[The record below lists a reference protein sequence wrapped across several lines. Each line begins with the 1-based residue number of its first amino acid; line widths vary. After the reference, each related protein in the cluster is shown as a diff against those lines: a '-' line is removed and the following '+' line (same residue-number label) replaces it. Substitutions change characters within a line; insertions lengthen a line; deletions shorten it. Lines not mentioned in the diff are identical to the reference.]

1 MSLLFK
7 TANSDSVRVGTNVS
21 SLTNVAGVTLMGWV
35 KLNSVPPIGASPA
48 DKYTPLAVSIGNAT
62 VTSQSRAELEIQNT
76 GPLPKIS
83 IVMRA
88 LNGDAGDVYS
98 SDSATGNSQI
108 SPFLI
113 AGTVYHLAVTFDY
126 ITRIANLYINGLIAK
141 GPSAVQTSSTSG
153 NTSATNSFN
162 AELGSE
168 EDPTGGEFMDG
179 FIEDQRVY
187 SRVLGPDEIQTV
199 YNCMGVDGIVLGL
212 KQRYCLDDSA
222 PGVAASASSPPDH
235 GVLGLNGSV
244 ISGSPVY
251 APSLA
256 TTFRRRLP

>member
-35 KLNSVPPIGASPA
+35 KLNSVPPVGASPA
-48 DKYTPLAVSIGNAT
+48 DKYTPLAVSIGSAT
-62 VTSQSRAELEIQNT
+62 VTNQSRAEIEFQNT
-76 GPLPKIS
+76 GPLPKVN

-88 LNGDAGDVYS
+88 LDGDAGDVYS

-108 SPFLI
+108 NPFLI
-113 AGTVYHLAVTFDY
+113 AGTVYHVAVTFNY
-126 ITRIANLYINGLIAK
+126 LTRIANIYINGLIAK
-141 GPSAVQTSSTSG
+141 GPSGVQTASTAG

-168 EDPTGGEFMDG
+168 ETPASGEFMDG

-187 SRVLGPDEIQTV
+187 NRVLGPDEIQTI

-212 KQRYCLDDSA
+212 QQRYCLDDSA
-222 PGVAASASSPPDH
+222 PGVTVNASSPPDH
-235 GVLGLNGSV
+235 GALGLNGSV
-244 ISGSPVY
+244 ASGGPVY
-251 APSLA
+251 APQLA